1 MSDPQQQPQA
11 FQDQVI
17 WITGASSGIG
27 EALVRSFAARGA
39 AVVLSA
45 RREAELQ
52 RVRQQL
58 LEEGVSAERVM
69 VLPLDVTDYAAMP
82 AAVQRV
88 QDSFARIDMLINNAG
103 ISQRSFCVDTDM
115 EVYRTLFEVDVLG
128 QIALTKQVLP
138 VMITQGSGRLVVT
151 SSIAG
156 KVGAPQRTGYC
167 AAKHAV
173 MGFFDALRTEVAHQG
188 VRVST
193 VVPGFIATSIAR
205 NALTGSGAAKDS
217 AEADIDEGMDADRCA
232 EVVVEALARG
242 EEEIPVGEG
251 PIMGLLDLKR
261 ADPQQLFRT
270 MEAMAAQLLAGE

>member
-1 MSDPQQQPQA
+1 
-11 FQDQVI
+11 
-17 WITGASSGIG
+17 
-27 EALVRSFAARGA
+27 
-39 AVVLSA
+39 
-45 RREAELQ
+45 
-52 RVRQQL
+52 
-58 LEEGVSAERVM
+58 
-69 VLPLDVTDYAAMP
+69 
-82 AAVQRV
+82 
-88 QDSFARIDMLINNAG
+88 
-103 ISQRSFCVDTDM
+103 M

-138 VMITQGSGRLVVT
+138 VMIAQGSGRLVVT
-151 SSIAG
+151 SSLAG
-156 KVGAPQRTGYC
+156 KIGAPQRTGYC

-205 NALTGSGAAKDS
+205 NALTGSGVAKNS

-251 PIMGLLDLKR
+251 PEMGLLDLKR
-261 ADPQQLFRT
+261 ENPQQLFRT
-270 MEAMAAQLLAGE
+270 VEAMAAQLLAGK

>member
-1 MSDPQQQPQA
+1 MSDQQQQPQS
-11 FQDQVI
+11 FQGQVI

-27 EALVRSFAARGA
+27 EAMAHSFAARGA
-39 AVVLSA
+39 ALVLSA

-58 LEEGVSAERVM
+58 LAEGVSAERVM
-69 VLPLDVTDYAAMP
+69 VLPLDVTDYDAMP
-82 AAVQRV
+82 AAVARV
-88 QDSFARIDMLINNAG
+88 QDRFARIDMLVNNAG

-138 VMITQGSGRLVVT
+138 VMIAQGSGRLVVT
-151 SSIAG
+151 SSLAG
-156 KVGAPQRTGYC
+156 KIGAPQRTGYC

-251 PIMGLLDLKR
+251 PEMGLLDLKR
-261 ADPQQLFRT
+261 DNPQQLFRT
-270 MEAMAAQLLAGE
+270 VEAMAAQLLAGK